1 MKRQELA
8 PSIFTIRDVLTADE
22 CQQMIAFAE
31 QRGFDAATIN
41 ALGVQR
47 LDKDTRNND
56 RVIADDFELAK
67 RLWNRVEKFM
77 PRLLTGRPVRGL
89 NERFRYYRYTP
100 GQRFAWHFDGSFARP
115 NGEVSL
121 LTFMIYL
128 NEGYEGGE
136 TQFESVSVAGK
147 LGMALVFEH
156 ELLHEGAEVTGGIK
170 YVLRSDVMYGPWA
183 KETRGP
189 SVE

>member
-56 RVIADDFELAK
+56 RVIDDDFELAK
-67 RLWNRVEKFM
+67 RLWSRVEKFM
-77 PRLLTGRPVRGL
+77 PRMLSGRPVRGL

-183 KETRGP
+183 KETRDP
-189 SVE
+189 SVG

>member
-41 ALGVQR
+41 AFGVQR

-56 RVIADDFELAK
+56 RVIDDDFELAK
-67 RLWNRVEKFM
+67 RLWSRVKKFM
-77 PRLLTGRPVRGL
+77 PRMLSGRPARGL

-115 NGEVSL
+115 NGDVSL

-183 KETRGP
+183 KETRDP
-189 SVE
+189 SVG